1 MAHEKSLEAL
11 NRTLKDLRE
20 NQRLFGNALIL
31 LTGDF
36 RQTLPVIPR
45 STPADELNA
54 CLKASNLWRYVTKLT
69 LNTNVRVQLQ
79 NDSKAEVFSKQLLQ
93 IGNGRIPIDN
103 NGLFKFPDHFCQI
116 AESKADLVQNYK
128 NHNWLSERAILA
140 GTNKD
145 VNEIN
150 ADILD
155 KIPGDTVVYR
165 SVDTVI
171 DQDQVVNYPTEFLNS
186 MDISGFPPHYLQ
198 LKVDATIIMLR
209 NINHPKLSW
218 EKVSPQA
225 IQNCVI
231 EAGFGKTDMPHNDNG
246 WTAEDELTLSALA
259 Q

>member
-1 MAHEKSLEAL
+1 MAHQKSLEAL

-36 RQTLPVIPR
+36 KQTLPAIPR

-54 CLKASNLWRYVTKLT
+54 CLKASSLWRYVTKLT

-79 NDSKAEVFSKQLLQ
+79 NDSSAEVFSKQLLK

-103 NGLFKFPDHFCQI
+103 NGLFKFPHHFCQL
-116 AESKADLVQNYK
+116 AELKADLVQKVFPDITQNYK

-165 SVDTVI
+165 SVDTII

-186 MDISGFPPHYLQ
+186 LDISGFPPHYLQ
-198 LKVDATIIMLR
+198 LKLGSTIIMLR
-209 NINHPKLSW
+209 NINHPKLY
-218 EKVSPQA
+218 
-225 IQNCVI
+225 
-231 EAGFGKTDMPHNDNG
+231 
-246 WTAEDELTLSALA
+246 EL
-259 Q
+259 